1 MIQEHLAIL
10 VTWLIYY
17 GLHSFLISDWMK
29 VRVRN
34 TGVSLH
40 VWRVIY
46 SILSTIGFVLLFY
59 WMAIVE
65 SIELLPNSNWLR
77 FLAMVSTT
85 YGVIL
90 GRIAFRNYS
99 LMEFLS
105 IDDRFMESQLITKGI
120 QSKIRHPLYSATIL
134 IFIGF
139 FLFIPKMVSLVALI
153 AMLLYLPVGI
163 HFEERKLVK
172 KFGVY
177 YLEYRK
183 RVPALVPKMF
193 H

>member
-29 VRVRN
+29 VKVQK

-65 SIELLPNSNWLR
+65 SIELIPNSNWLR

-99 LMEFLS
+99 LMQFLS
-105 IDDRFMESQLITKGI
+105 KDDRFIESELITNGI

-134 IFIGF
+134 IFVGF
-139 FLFIPKMVSLVALI
+139 FLFIPKMVSLVAMV

-163 HFEERKLVK
+163 YFEERKLVK
-172 KFGVY
+172 KFGED

-183 RVPALVPKMF
+183 RVPPLIPKFF